1 MARPDAESKSLLET
15 ATAKY
20 ETNVEMVY
28 PYLLG
33 RGIEADVARS
43 FRLGSVSEP
52 EPGHESARGRLSIP
66 YLTPTG
72 IVAMKFRCIA
82 EHNCD
87 EHGHPKYTGP
97 KGQKVKLYNVAALH
111 AESNHIGIAEGELD
125 ALVLTAYCGIPATG
139 VPGAG
144 NWKANRH
151 WPRLY
156 SGFSRVLVFRDPDPA
171 GDELASRICESL
183 THARVVEL
191 PGDVNETFLDKG
203 PEAIRAM
210 AGLS

>member
-1 MARPDAESKSLLET
+1 MARPDAESKSFLEA

-20 ETNVEMVY
+20 ETELEMVS
-28 PYLLG
+28 PYLLS
-33 RGIEADVARS
+33 RGIDLDAARA

-72 IVAMKFRCIA
+72 IVAIKFRCICD
-82 EHNCD
+82 HRCD
-87 EHGHPKYTGP
+87 EHGHPKYTAQ
-97 KGQKVKLYNVAALH
+97 KGQRVKLYNVPALD
-111 AESNHIGIAEGELD
+111 ADTDYIGITEGELD
-125 ALVLTAYCGIPATG
+125 ALVLTRYCGIPATG

-144 NWKANRH
+144 NWKSNRH

-156 SGFSRVLVFRDPDPA
+156 SGFGRVLVFRDPDPA

-183 THARVVEL
+183 TRARVVEL

-203 PEAIRAM
+203 PDAIRAM